1 MYHLL
6 HTHRMYDELP
16 MTHNTYSMVLKVVTE
31 QSPINSES
39 VARNF
44 ELAPGHIQQILRNLH
59 QARLIYVKE
68 YRPDKRNCL
77 RPWYAAGDEM
87 DAEKPPIKYATE
99 RRKERLLAAKQP
111 FTPRRDVASVWMT
124 HL

>member
-1 MYHLL
+1 MYNLL
-6 HTHRMYDELP
+6 HTNRMYDKLP
-16 MTHNTYSMVLKVVTE
+16 MTHNTYSLVLKIVTE
-31 QSPINSES
+31 QSPINLES

-44 ELAPGHIQQILRNLH
+44 ELSPRHIQQILTNLH
-59 QARLIYVKE
+59 EAMLIYVKE

-77 RPWYAAGDEM
+77 RPWYAAGNEV
-87 DAEKPPIKYATE
+87 DAEKPPVKYATE

>member
-1 MYHLL
+1 MYNLL
-6 HTHRMYDELP
+6 HTNRMYDYLP
-16 MTHNTYSMVLKVVTE
+16 MTHNTYSLVLKIVTE
-31 QSPINSES
+31 QSPINLES

-44 ELAPGHIQQILRNLH
+44 ELSPRHIQQILTNLH

-77 RPWYAAGDEM
+77 RAWYAAGDEM
-87 DAEKPPIKYATE
+87 DAEKPPVKYATE